1 MPPKK
6 EVQAEA
12 DDQTLPSKEA
22 ALFRQ
27 VVKAYESKQYKK
39 ALKTADGILK
49 RFPNH
54 GETLSMKGLTLS
66 CMNRK
71 EEAYELVKLGLVK
84 SKCKSHVCWH
94 VFGLLYRADKNYD
107 ESIKCYRNAL
117 RIDPDNLQ
125 ILRDL
130 SMLQVQRMD
139 TAGLVST
146 RHKLLELKPQQVQN
160 WMGFAVAHHLNQN
173 YQNALQV
180 LDVYENTM
188 GKPETPYEVSELT
201 LYRNQILI
209 ESGDLEGA
217 LAHLKKEHAS
227 ILDRNASLEAQATC
241 FIGLNRPK
249 EANAIYLE
257 LIQSNPEN
265 PRYILSFAKTG
276 GFPDLQ
282 GWTDVLPADQLARL
296 VALLEG
302 LEEKVPRS
310 HLVRRVILDVADG
323 DRFKQRLVAFLKPYL
338 RKTIPALFSATK
350 SLYTRP
356 AKVPLIEEVML
367 GFQRQLQA
375 TNRFA
380 GDEDGPEEL
389 PSTYLWVLVLLGTHY
404 YRKGEFQRALD
415 HLDEA
420 LRHTPTIEMLHVIR
434 GRIVKHLNDPVKAW
448 ESVEKGRLLDVA
460 DRYLNTKSTKYLLRA
475 NRIRDAE
482 KTISL
487 FAAPQDAEPGQHNVV
502 EMQCMWFELEEG
514 DAYLRLGDVV
524 TALKRWLLVDKHFQ
538 DMEEDQFDFHAY
550 CLRKLTLR
558 TYMDLLRFEKR
569 SRGHK
574 YFQAASRRIV
584 KGYVD
589 LFDMQQAGEDPHAK
603 VVHLPPVSAA
613 SPAAAPE
620 ATATATA
627 TAAAAATTDGAPAA
641 TSEAAPPAKE
651 KKEKEKKGGDD
662 DEDEEEANKKEEFNM
677 KVDFAKPLDAAL
689 PFAKAILEYGKT
701 DVAGTLAAAQLFV
714 RRQKPLLVLQCLH
727 RVAAVLRAPVSG
739 YPTPELEAERQAQRQ
754 QAREL
759 RERLAAL
766 VGALDAADPVRAAAQ
781 ANPVGDF

>member
-6 EVQAEA
+6 EVQAEV

-27 VVKAYESKQYKK
+27 VVKSYESKQYKK

-49 RFPNH
+49 KYPNH

-130 SMLQVQRMD
+130 AMLQVQRMD
-139 TAGLVST
+139 TAGLVAT

-160 WMGFAVAHHLNQN
+160 WMGFAVAHHLHQN

-188 GKPETPYEVSELT
+188 GRPETPYEVSELAM
-201 LYRNQILI
+201 YRNQILI

-217 LAHLKKEHAS
+217 LAHLKKEEAS
-227 ILDRNASLEAQATC
+227 ILDRNASLEARATC
-241 FIGLNRPK
+241 FIGLNRLK
-249 EANAIYLE
+249 DANDTYLE
-257 LIQSNPEN
+257 LVQSNPEN
-265 PRYILSFAKTG
+265 PKYIISFAKTG

-282 GWTDVLPADQLARL
+282 GWTDVLPEDKLEQL
-296 VALLEG
+296 VALLES

-310 HLVRRVILDVADG
+310 HLVRRVILDIANG
-323 DRFKQRLVAFLKPYL
+323 EKFKQRLTTFLKPYL

-367 GFQRQLQA
+367 GFQQQLKE
-375 TNRFA
+375 TNKFS
-380 GDEDGPEEL
+380 GDDQEEL
-389 PSTYLWVLVLLGTHY
+389 PSTYLWVLVLLGTHF
-404 YRKGEFQRALD
+404 YRKGEFQKALD

-420 LRHTPTIEMLHVIR
+420 LKHTPTIEMLHVIR
-434 GRIVKHLNDPVKAW
+434 GRIIKHLNDPVKAW

-514 DAYLRLGDVV
+514 DAYLRLGDIIA
-524 TALKRWLLVDKHFQ
+524 ALKRWLLVDKHFQ

-574 YFQAASRRIV
+574 YFQAAARRIV

-589 LFDMQQAGEDPHAK
+589 LFDMQQAGEDPQAK
-603 VVHLPPVSAA
+603 VVHLPPV
-613 SPAAAPE
+613 
-620 ATATATA
+620 TG
-627 TAAAAATTDGAPAA
+627 AAAATADGAPAA
-641 TSEAAPPAKE
+641 ASEAAPPAAKD
-651 KKEKEKKGGDD
+651 KKEKEKKVDD
-662 DEDEEEANKKEEFNM
+662 DEDEEEANKKEEFIM
-677 KVDFAKPLDAAL
+677 KVDTAKPLDAAL

-701 DVAGTLAAAQLFV
+701 DVNGTLAAAQLFV

-727 RVAAVLRAPVSG
+727 RVAAVLRAPFNG
-739 YPTPELEAERQAQRQ
+739 YPTPEVEAEREAQRQ

-759 RERLAAL
+759 QARLATL
-766 VGALDAADPVRAAAQ
+766 VSALDAADPVRAAALS
-781 ANPVGDF
+781 NPVGDL